1 MNEAKRTCFK
11 LQNPSYTAR
20 TESKVFTNDNND
32 DVPSTKKKIKKKC
45 HVLDSTQQKKKHN
58 ALREREI
65 PVTVSRTWRAITRS
79 PGSATLTR
87 AQVSNSRLLG
97 SNLTPT
103 NTFRPPSPSPIN
115 FIGRIIQCFLFSLS
129 CVVAFILGI
138 AR

>member
-1 MNEAKRTCFK
+1 MKQNEPVLNYRI
-11 LQNPSYTAR
+11 LRILREPNPKSSPTI
-20 TESKVFTNDNND
+20 TTTMF
-32 DVPSTKKKIKKKC
+32 PLHTKKNKKC
-45 HVLDSTQQKKKHN
+45 HVLDSTQQKKHN

-87 AQVSNSRLLG
+87 AHVSNSRLRG

-129 CVVAFILGI
+129 CIVAFILGI